1 MIFVMEDVDAATSV
15 VLKREEK
22 EKGLE
27 DAPTAEP
34 EDDQLSA
41 LLAMMLTEGTA
52 ANGGNDGWA
61 SGGGAGG
68 GGGGGGK
75 GVGGSGGLMLGPK
88 KSDKSGADRR
98 PRACSMHG
106 A

>member
-1 MIFVMEDVDAATSV
+1 MEDVDAATSV

-61 SGGGAGG
+61 SGGG
-68 GGGGGGK
+68 K